1 MPALEADALAAEL
14 SRTRFGGRKVHLVAD
29 RSSCLEGNPLWLKT
43 LGSRVTVSLLKA
55 PEGGGLAVKA
65 CPTKTSYLCKER
77 VLRLHQ
83 GEGKSADKPHNKDK
97 EKSLIKMKSC
107 WSLEIALAPLTL
119 SLIHI

>member
-1 MPALEADALAAEL
+1 M
-14 SRTRFGGRKVHLVAD
+14 
-29 RSSCLEGNPLWLKT
+29 WLKT

-83 GEGKSADKPHNKDK
+83 GEGKSADKLHNKGK

-119 SLIHI
+119 PSSRDVQRNDAHPPRCRGAAEDLLFAIVF